1 MESRFELV
9 IGQQHHCYNIVMDHG
24 ASSGTCRRRFL
35 PRTVLWAY
43 AWLGRIWPEGSPKY
57 FRPQTQNMSTFSRP
71 TRKSFLQRRVVH
83 KGTKATKL
91 PRFSALHHDSQFFTN
106 APFRIFLN
114 GIMVTQLK
122 KNRSMTTIHQLL
134 LCRSHTLC
142 SLDKPT
148 GMPSASKSEVVVQ
161 PNRFC
166 FSESPATFLVFV

>member
-122 KNRSMTTIHQLL
+122 KKPIHDNY
-134 LCRSHTLC
+134 S
-142 SLDKPT
+142 S
-148 GMPSASKSEVVVQ
+148 VVAVPQ
-161 PNRFC
+161 PYIMF
-166 FSESPATFLVFV
+166 P